1 MPLDLE
7 VVTPER
13 EIAHEQVAE
22 VQIPGL
28 DGYLGVLPGH
38 APLLSKLG
46 IGKLSY
52 SAGGH
57 WRNLAVH
64 GGFLEIRDDHVR
76 VLADAA
82 ERPEEIDVE
91 RARRAEERA
100 RQRELDPHL
109 GLDPA
114 DAVAAVLRAET
125 RIAVAR
131 ERHG

>member
-13 EIAHEQVAE
+13 EVAHEQVSE
-22 VQIPGL
+22 VQIPGQ

-38 APLLSKLG
+38 AALLSKLG

-57 WRNLAVH
+57 WSNLAVH

-91 RARRAEERA
+91 RARRAEGRA
-100 RQRELDPHL
+100 RERELNPEL

-125 RIAVAR
+125 RIAVAQQR
-131 ERHG
+131 QG